1 MHATLPSPSF
11 ASFDTT
17 VNKASAELLMLRMWL
32 VDATAATNA
41 YANSEMASPH
51 NVRHALAISGH
62 SESCQ
67 EAKGSKSIT
76 PAPYMS
82 TQSGSKLRVR
92 LRC

>member
-1 MHATLPSPSF
+1 
-11 ASFDTT
+11 
-17 VNKASAELLMLRMWL
+17 MLRMWL
-32 VDATAATNA
+32 VDAMAATN
-41 YANSEMASPH
+41 ANSEMASPH

-82 TQSGSKLRVR
+82 AQSGSKLRVR